1 MALTKNYMAEAYR
14 LSRKRNAVISIL
26 ILFTLQSKP
35 EKGYRKLTNED
46 VNNNN
51 PNWILC
57 NIKFVNFK
65 SINSAFET
73 KVN

>member
-14 LSRKRNAVISIL
+14 LSRKKNAVISIL

-46 VNNNN
+46 VT
-51 PNWILC
+51 IRSYL
-57 NIKFVNFK
+57 FL
-65 SINSAFET
+65 
-73 KVN
+73 

>member
-51 PNWILC
+51 QNWILC
-57 NIKFVNFK
+57 NIKVVNFK

>member
-46 VNNNN
+46 VTIRSYLFLKMLYDCTHSNS
-51 PNWILC
+51 
-57 NIKFVNFK
+57 VK
-65 SINSAFET
+65 SY
-73 KVN
+73 VPLL

>member
-26 ILFTLQSKP
+26 ILFTLQSKR

-51 PNWILC
+51 QNWILC
-57 NIKFVNFK
+57 NIQVVNFK

>member
-51 PNWILC
+51 QNWILC
-57 NIKFVNFK
+57 NIKVVNFK
-65 SINSAFET
+65 RINPAFET